1 MEAPSMSAVPRRSLL
16 ACLLL
21 LSSPPALTDC
31 IGMVTSAGGQSFW
44 QQVREGAAQA
54 ADEQGVR
61 LHSRGP
67 ARDADAGV
75 QLRLIDKV
83 LSSQC
88 RVLIIAPSGPEIAV
102 HLQAL
107 KRKGIDSLY
116 IDRDL
121 GGDAVVAAIATDN
134 FSAGLQAGRQMARL
148 LDGKGRVALLRFNA
162 QVQSTSERERGFLQ
176 GAREGGLQ
184 IALERYLPLGDEPAL
199 ARLARELRELD
210 GLFTPSE
217 GTTQEVLGAL
227 RRLKSSGKLVHIGF
241 DASPLLVEAL
251 RQGELSALMVQ
262 QPRQIGYQSVL
273 RAQRLLRGERDGP
286 REVKLAAVY
295 VDRHNLDEI
304 AIQSLLKP

>member
-1 MEAPSMSAVPRRSLL
+1 MSAVFRRSLL
-16 ACLLL
+16 AYLLL
-21 LSSPPALTDC
+21 LCSPFVQADC
-31 IGMVTSAGGQSFW
+31 IGMVTAAGGHSFW
-44 QQVREGAAQA
+44 QQVREGAVQA
-54 ADEQGVR
+54 AEEQGVR
-61 LHSRGP
+61 LHFRGP
-67 ARDADAGV
+67 SRDADAQV

-83 LSSQC
+83 LSNRC
-88 RVLIIAPSGPEIAV
+88 RVLIVAPSGPEIAE

-107 KRKGIDSLY
+107 KRRGIDSLY

-134 FSAGLQAGRQMARL
+134 FSAGLEAGRQMARL
-148 LDGKGRVALLRFNA
+148 LGGKGRVALLRFSA
-162 QVQSTSERERGFLQ
+162 RVQSTSERERGFQQ
-176 GAREGGLQ
+176 GAREGGLE

-227 RRLKSSGKLVHIGF
+227 RRLKSAGTLVHIGF

-251 RQGELSALMVQ
+251 RQGEVSALMVQ

-273 RAQRLLRGERDGP
+273 RARRLLQGERDGP
-286 REVKLAAVY
+286 RQVKLAAVY

-304 AIQSLLKP
+304 SIQSLLKP

>member
-1 MEAPSMSAVPRRSLL
+1 MSVVPRRSLL

-21 LSSPPALTDC
+21 CSSPFALADC
-31 IGMVTSAGGQSFW
+31 IGLVTSAGGQSFW

-54 ADEQGVR
+54 ADERGLR
-61 LHSRGP
+61 LHFRGP
-67 ARDADAGV
+67 ARDADAQV

-83 LSSQC
+83 LSNQC
-88 RVLIIAPSGPEIAV
+88 RVLIVAPSGPEIAA

-107 KRKGIDSLY
+107 KRQGISSLY

-121 GGDAVVAAIATDN
+121 GGDEVVAAIATDN

-148 LDGKGRVALLRFNA
+148 LGGKGRVALLRFNA
-162 QVQSTSERERGFLQ
+162 QVQSTSERERGFYQ
-176 GAREGGLQ
+176 GAHEGGLQ
-184 IALERYLPLGDEPAL
+184 VVLERYLPFGDDQAMTL
-199 ARLARELRELD
+199 LARELRELD

-227 RRLKSSGKLVHIGF
+227 RRLKSAGKLVHIGF

-251 RQGELSALMVQ
+251 RQGEVSALMVQ

-273 RAQRLLRGERDGP
+273 RAQRLLQGERDGP
-286 REVKLAAVY
+286 RQMKLAAVY
-295 VDRHNLDEI
+295 VDRHNLHEDS
-304 AIQSLLKP
+304 IQSLLKP